1 MGQMAQMNPM
11 GQMNNMMMGQNMFMN
26 NMLMNIPQPI
36 SVTLEEAFEYFKKNN
51 YLSGQNKMHCNN
63 CGLTIDHVQIN
74 KFYTLPEILTIC
86 LNRGKNNIYKV
97 GITYPENINLD
108 NEVETKF
115 ESHNYRLICI
125 ITHLGPGGLMG
136 HFVAFCFLEDK
147 NAWYEFNDSIVT
159 PSSFEQ
165 ASKFGETYVLFYKRV

>member
-1 MGQMAQMNPM
+1 
-11 GQMNNMMMGQNMFMN
+11 
-26 NMLMNIPQPI
+26 MLMNIPEPK
-36 SVTLEEAFEYFKKNN
+36 SVTLEEAFEYCKKNN

-74 KFYTLPEILTIC
+74 KLYTLPEILTIC
-86 LNRGKNNIYKV
+86 LNRGQNNIYNV
-97 GITYPENINLD
+97 GITYPEKINLD

-125 ITHLGPGGLMG
+125 ITHLGPGGVMG